1 MSKRK
6 IKLVIFDLN
15 QTVFNLNEIKR
26 RFRKK
31 KINPLLVEQ
40 WFINTLKEG
49 FASSTV

>member
-31 KINPLLVEQ
+31 K
-40 WFINTLKEG
+40 
-49 FASSTV
+49 